1 MILINYSNK
10 KLYNVIINN
19 KNLSLLKK
27 NRNRNIKKLFNQC
40 KNNKNIEDDN
50 MLMIMLIYYSMI
62 IFNKKDNETVNKNFF
77 IRYDNLIPFFNELID
92 DKLNVLISN
101 YYQVTDKNLILCC
114 TKFEV
119 EYCICEI
126 LNQLDK
132 FI

>member
-1 MILINYSNK
+1 
-10 KLYNVIINN
+10 
-19 KNLSLLKK
+19 
-27 NRNRNIKKLFNQC
+27 
-40 KNNKNIEDDN
+40 
-50 MLMIMLIYYSMI
+50 MIMLIYYSMV
-62 IFNKKDNETVNKNFF
+62 IFNKKDNEIVNKKFF
-77 IRYDNLIPFFNELID
+77 IKYDNLISFFNKLID